1 MRAAELAAVG
11 SGDGAPWT
19 IAKIYWNAMPESWLR
34 DGLRRLRASGDT
46 TTFEGM
52 DPDAAELPYVVPDEL
67 VTAVID
73 GMAVVDAKMAA
84 MRAHA
89 TQITL
94 DGPFFALSNN
104 MGNEVW
110 GLEAYRLVQGRPGPS
125 DERDA
130 DGRETDLFSGL
141 D

>member
-1 MRAAELAAVG
+1 
-11 SGDGAPWT
+11 
-19 IAKIYWNAMPESWLR
+19 
-34 DGLRRLRASGDT
+34 
-46 TTFEGM
+46 M

-67 VTAVID
+67 VTAVVD
-73 GMAVVDAKMAA
+73 GMDVVDAKMAA

-110 GLEAYRLVQGRPGPS
+110 GLEAYRLVHGRPGPA
-125 DERDA
+125 DERDG

>member
-1 MRAAELAAVG
+1 
-11 SGDGAPWT
+11 
-19 IAKIYWNAMPESWLR
+19 
-34 DGLRRLRASGDT
+34 
-46 TTFEGM
+46 
-52 DPDAAELPYVVPDEL
+52 VPDEL
-67 VTAVID
+67 VTAVVD
-73 GMAVVDAKMAA
+73 GMDVVDAKMAA

-110 GLEAYRLVQGRPGPS
+110 GLEAYRLVQGRPGPA